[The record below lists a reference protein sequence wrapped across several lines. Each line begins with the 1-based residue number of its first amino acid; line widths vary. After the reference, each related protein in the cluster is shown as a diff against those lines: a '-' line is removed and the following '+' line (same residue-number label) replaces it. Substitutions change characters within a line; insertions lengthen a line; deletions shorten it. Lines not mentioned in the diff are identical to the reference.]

1 MIAPNPS
8 NENDDDIPQGFDPDD
23 CDSAGCDCEGE
34 CFDEEERKKAWDEAT
49 LLSNTLSNL
58 TITALMHMVKRR
70 ICIFDTDGDLVPYSI
85 EGFRPYTGDIMLTLI
100 PDPTEREG

>member
-1 MIAPNPS
+1 
-8 NENDDDIPQGFDPDD
+8 
-23 CDSAGCDCEGE
+23 
-34 CFDEEERKKAWDEAT
+34 
-49 LLSNTLSNL
+49 
-58 TITALMHMVKRR
+58 MHMVKRR